1 MSFKNLKDSP
11 ILFGE
16 RLSSIICED
25 VTDFLSEVKEY
36 ITKIIKELRETQ
48 EERDDLQQEVDKLRA
63 ERESVEADALRR
75 LQAVPVDFIER
86 FAKGCT
92 SWAEARPLYEMLLDY
107 AEDDRALKQ
116 KTRNI
121 KAYHT
126 RLKNARSPKVFI
138 KTKKTNINKPTF
150 GSMYDIHDNDE
161 VIAG

>member
-1 MSFKNLKDSP
+1 MTLKDSP
-11 ILFGE
+11 TLFGE

-36 ITKIIKELRETQ
+36 ITKIINELRETQ
-48 EERDDLQQEVDKLRA
+48 EERDDLQHEVDKLRA

-107 AEDDRALKQ
+107 AEDDRVIKQ
-116 KTRNI
+116 KARNI

-126 RLKNARSPKVFI
+126 RLKNTRSKQVYI
-138 KTKKTNINKPTF
+138 QSKQTNINNPTF

-161 VIAG
+161 VKAG